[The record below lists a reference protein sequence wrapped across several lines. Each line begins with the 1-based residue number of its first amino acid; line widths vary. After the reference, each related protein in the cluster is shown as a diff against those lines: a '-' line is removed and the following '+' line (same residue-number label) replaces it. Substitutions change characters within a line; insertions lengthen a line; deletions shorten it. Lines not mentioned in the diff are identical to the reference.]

1 MLYISAMDLVNLNQQ
16 ILQDEHQ
23 ESSVRDAG
31 LLEGA
36 VMRPQMAAHYEEADL
51 IAQAALLIEGI
62 ALTHAF
68 VDGNKRT
75 ALAAGTIFLD
85 LNGVY
90 IDCAPT
96 EFGQQ
101 ILELVQRT
109 STLESF
115 TAWLRERMRAIT

>member
-1 MLYISAMDLVNLNQQ
+1 MLYLSAMDIVSLNHQ
-16 ILQDEHQ
+16 ILQDEQQ

-36 VMRPQMAAHYEEADL
+36 IMRPQMAAHYEEANL
-51 IAQAALLIEGI
+51 IAQAALLIQGI
-62 ALTHAF
+62 ALAHAF
-68 VDGNKRT
+68 LDGNKRT

-101 ILELVQRT
+101 ILGLVERA
-109 STLESF
+109 STLEAF
-115 TAWLRERMRAIT
+115 TTWLRARSVKN